1 MAPPSPFALESQMHN
16 FAAYRRAWRINQII
30 CALRLIAYGTV
41 FVAAMFLGAVE
52 ILL

>member
-1 MAPPSPFALESQMHN
+1 MHN

-30 CALRLIAYGTV
+30 CALRLIAYGLIFLT
-41 FVAAMFLGAVE
+41 AMFLGAVE

>member
-1 MAPPSPFALESQMHN
+1 MHN

-30 CALRLIAYGTV
+30 CALRLIAYSLIFLT
-41 FVAAMFLGAVE
+41 AMFLGAVE